1 VIAFLTDQGTSAWD
15 PLVVS
20 RPQHE
25 GKSVLNFL
33 WLALGIGALLV
44 AVSLCTV
51 LLRLHR
57 TLGVLEQTLE
67 TADESLREV
76 TPEVRG
82 ALGNVN
88 DITAGVNLALRSA
101 ETGANRLGSGLND
114 TAHDATL
121 EASAAA
127 HGASVGWRTFWRSLR
142 GRTR

>member
-1 VIAFLTDQGTSAWD
+1 M
-15 PLVVS
+15 
-20 RPQHE
+20 
-25 GKSVLNFL
+25 LNFL
-33 WLALGIGALLV
+33 WLALGIGALLI

-57 TLGVLEQTLE
+57 TLGALEQTLE

-76 TPEVRG
+76 IPEVRG
-82 ALGNVN
+82 SLGNVN

-101 ETGANRLGSGLND
+101 ETGANRLGAGLND

-127 HGASVGWRTFWRSLR
+127 YGARIGWRTFWRSLR
-142 GRTR
+142 DRMR